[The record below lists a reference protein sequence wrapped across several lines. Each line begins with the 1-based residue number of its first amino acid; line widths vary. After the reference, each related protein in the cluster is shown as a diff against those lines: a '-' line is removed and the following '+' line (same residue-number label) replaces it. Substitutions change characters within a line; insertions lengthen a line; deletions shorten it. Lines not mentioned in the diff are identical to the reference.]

1 MIITGKYEKDD
12 NFITV
17 YSNNVIYTIARNT
30 VEYGML
36 KVGDVDK
43 AGHRLTQEEYN
54 ECEMACEKS
63 GSFELK

>member
-1 MIITGKYEKDD
+1 MIIIGKYEKDD

-43 AGHRLTQEEYN
+43 AGHRLT
-54 ECEMACEKS
+54 
-63 GSFELK
+63 